1 MDAIPLDDGDNQHG
15 SKTVQVFAMTPSEV
29 ERQLARLRL
38 TAVAADAILE
48 PPCDLATTVVPHDA
62 ELQRNSEKRK
72 L

>member
-1 MDAIPLDDGDNQHG
+1 MDAIPLDDGDNQRG
-15 SKTVQVFAMTPSEV
+15 SKAVQAFAMTPSEA

-38 TAVAADAILE
+38 AAVAADTILK
-48 PPCDLATTVVPHDA
+48 PPYDLATAVVPHDA

>member
-1 MDAIPLDDGDNQHG
+1 MDAIPLDDVDNQRG
-15 SKTVQVFAMTPSEV
+15 SKAVQVFAMTPSEV

-38 TAVAADAILE
+38 SAVAADTMLE
-48 PPCDLATTVVPHDA
+48 PPYDLAKTVVPHDA